1 MVLLPSLISLPSLP
15 SLPWLRRDTRAT
27 KDSWGIFAYR
37 KRNRFQAEY
46 KFSRDERDAFW
57 ADLQTLYPEL
67 NPRGRSALVLDT
79 ILSGH
84 YAHKDYG
91 ELVKEI
97 KSFWNKFLRAYASQD
112 PTWSHAEPLLF
123 APGGIAEIQGRIA
136 AAARMKRLYQR

>member
-15 SLPWLRRDTRAT
+15 SLLRRGTRAT
-27 KDSWGIFAYR
+27 KDPWGIFEYR

-46 KFSRDERDAFW
+46 KLSRNDRDAFW
-57 ADLQTLYPEL
+57 ADLQTLYPKL
-67 NPRGRSALVLDT
+67 DPRQKSALVLDT

-91 ELVKEI
+91 ELVEMI
-97 KSFWNKFLRAYASQD
+97 KPFWNKFLRAYASQE
-112 PTWSHAEPLLF
+112 PTWSHAEPLLH
-123 APGGIAEIQGRIA
+123 APGGIAEIRGRIA

>member
-1 MVLLPSLISLPSLP
+1 MVLLPSLISLPSL
-15 SLPWLRRDTRAT
+15 LRRDTRAT
-27 KDSWGIFAYR
+27 KDHWGIFAYR
-37 KRNRFQAEY
+37 KRNRFQAAY
-46 KFSRDERDAFW
+46 YLSRDERDAFW

-67 NPRGRSALVLDT
+67 NARGRSALVLDT

-84 YAHKDYG
+84 YNHKDYG

-112 PTWSHAEPLLF
+112 PTWSHAEPLLS

-136 AAARMKRLYQR
+136 SAARMKRLYQR